1 MVLGEQRVN
10 TKYKV
15 LDLFSGIG
23 MISYGLHKTDRFE
36 TVAFC
41 EWDEKCRQVLN
52 KNFPG
57 IYCYSDISNL
67 EYRDGYLYS
76 EVDEVV
82 GFTDID
88 LIVGGFPCQDI
99 SQANARGK
107 GLGGARSG
115 LWSEYKRLIGEIKP
129 KGVLIENVSNLRSRG
144 LGKVLQDL
152 NSLGYDAEWHCIT
165 ARHFGATHERDR
177 IFILAYR
184 NNQGMEGSQP
194 LQCIE
199 VSGQRRRGGQEALQ
213 SVIRDPFRRSDL
225 HPQPLLCGVDARSPG
240 RVDRLKQVGNTVYW
254 PIIEHLGYHMARNL
268 DL

>member
-1 MVLGEQRVN
+1 MTLGEQRVSI
-10 TKYKV
+10 KYKV

-23 MISYGLHKTDRFE
+23 MISYGLHKTNRFE

-41 EWDEKCRQVLN
+41 EWDEKCKQVLK
-52 KNFPG
+52 KNFPE
-57 IYCYSDISNL
+57 IYCYSDISKL

-76 EVDEVV
+76 EVDEVA

-99 SQANARGK
+99 SQANASGK
-107 GLGGARSG
+107 GLEGSRSG
-115 LWSEYKRLIGEIKP
+115 LWSEYKRLIGEIRP

-144 LGKVLQDL
+144 MGKVLQDL
-152 NSLGYDAEWHCIT
+152 NALGYDAEWHCIT

-177 IFILAYR
+177 IFILAYAR
-184 NNQGMEGSQP
+184 CVGREGFFP
-194 LQCIE
+194 LQRIE
-199 VSGQRRRGGQEALQ
+199 ASGQRWESGQKALQ
-213 SVIRDPFRRSDL
+213 SVIRNPFRRSDL